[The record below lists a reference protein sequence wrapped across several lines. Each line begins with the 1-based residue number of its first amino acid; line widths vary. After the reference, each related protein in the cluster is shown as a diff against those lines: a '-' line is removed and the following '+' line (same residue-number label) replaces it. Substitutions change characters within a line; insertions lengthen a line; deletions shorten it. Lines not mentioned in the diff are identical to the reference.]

1 MTLRARWG
9 REASADPTDS
19 SLVLYIGC
27 LYWAVATLSTLGY
40 GDIIPT
46 TDVERAFTCLS
57 ALVGASIYA
66 YMVGAVCGI
75 VAGMNEKNTKFY
87 QQIDN
92 LNHFMVRAT
101 FLRDA
106 QSLLGDSKS
115 LLGDATPIGL

>member
-1 MTLRARWG
+1 MEGGGG
-9 REASADPTDS
+9 RFFPDESDS
-19 SLVLYIGC
+19 SFVLYIGC

-46 TDVERAFTCLS
+46 TDIERAFTCLS

-75 VAGMNEKNTKFY
+75 VAGMNEKNTRFY

-92 LNHFMVRAT
+92 LNHFMVRVVASC
-101 FLRDA
+101 A
-106 QSLLGDSKS
+106 SLS
-115 LLGDATPIGL
+115 LSLVMARLPRVSHLSR